1 MGQVR
6 EGSTKELQQSLEPRK
21 GLVLSQSAG
30 EWPPANTTHPTF
42 NIQVPVLEKIHSF
55 PRTDRPVST
64 PPSLMLFLGL
74 CFNSF
79 TICKYPVYKE
89 IL

>member
-6 EGSTKELQQSLEPRK
+6 EGSTKELQQSLEPRR

-42 NIQVPVLEKIHSF
+42 NTQVPILEKIHSF

-64 PPSLMLFLGL
+64 PPLPNAFPW
-74 CFNSF
+74 F
-79 TICKYPVYKE
+79 TFQFFHHI
-89 IL
+89 